1 MERVLENKENGRTNR
16 KSHTQEDLSMSTF
29 SDSSS
34 LNENDIA
41 YGGQQNGTFKPEKEL
56 QLEGGTEYK
65 KQALARGQFAS
76 ENNVQTSPIS
86 SPGSL
91 GGDEFALVVNGHS
104 LVYAL
109 GPELELLFLG
119 VAEKCSCK
127 FKRYFLNIHRSKF
140 TNHGRKQK

>member
-1 MERVLENKENGRTNR
+1 MERVLENRDSGRTTR
-16 KSHTQEDLSMSTF
+16 KSHNQEDLSMSTF
-29 SDSSS
+29 SDTSS

-56 QLEGGTEYK
+56 QLEKGTEYK
-65 KQALARGQFAS
+65 KQALGRGAFVS
-76 ENNVQTSPIS
+76 ENNIQTSPIS
-86 SPGSL
+86 SPVSL

-127 FKRYFLNIHRSKF
+127 CYEIFLNSDHIMIETYRV
-140 TNHGRKQK
+140 